1 MYDSL
6 HLLFPLLSS
15 ILFVLAA
22 ICARQATSL
31 GISPYTATAL
41 SNGVLASIWLVIGVV
56 SNSWLPWSAG
66 WQAIWIAAAFIG
78 GQLATYLAFRL
89 GDVSLATPVFGV
101 KIILVAIITSIMSD
115 TGLGM
120 PIWIAAGLATLGV
133 AVIQIGAS
141 SNSTTKVTARRAAFS
156 IGFALLAATLL
167 SIFDIAV
174 QQAGKAYGALPFLT
188 TMFVAVGLLS
198 ITLFPWTD
206 SLVRVKELKG
216 VRPLLLAALL
226 MSSQAI
232 SVTYA
237 LGQFNDATRI
247 NIVYSLRGLWSV
259 LFAAVASRWLLRNDT
274 TLSRSTLMYRFIG
287 AAMVTAAIIIALC

>member
-22 ICARQATSL
+22 ICARQATSQ

-41 SNGVLASIWLVIGVV
+41 SNGVLATIWLVIGAVN
-56 SNSWLPWSAG
+56 NSWLPWAAG
-66 WQAIWIAAAFIG
+66 GQAIWIAAAFIG
-78 GQLATYLAFRL
+78 GQLSTYLAFRL

-101 KIILVAIITSIMSD
+101 KIIMVAIITSIMSD
-115 TGLGM
+115 TGLEL

-133 AVIQIGAS
+133 AVIQFGAS
-141 SNSTTKVTARRAAFS
+141 STSTTKVTARRAAYS

-174 QQAGKAYGALPFLT
+174 QQAGKEYGALPFLT

-198 ITLFPWTD
+198 LTLYPWTD
-206 SLVRVKELKG
+206 SLDRIKNLG
-216 VRPLLLAALL
+216 ATRPLLLAALL
-226 MSSQAI
+226 MASQAI

-247 NIVYSLRGLWSV
+247 NIVYSLRGLWAV
-259 LFAAVASRWLLRNDT
+259 LFAAIASRWLLKGDT
-274 TLSRSTLMYRFIG
+274 ALSRSTLFYRFLG